1 MQALPA
7 GRREPVHLRPA
18 VVLRRLPLRADP
30 ALQLQPLQRRVERPE
45 LDVEPVAGA
54 VANRAGDRVPVQ
66 RAEQERSKDEE
77 VEHAVEGFHILRDSI
92 SSLSLYKEELQS
104 CRAGV
109 KLQLPVNNLAPGL
122 LVKPVAV
129 IVRHNSFGLQS
140 AA

>member
-7 GRREPVHLRPA
+7 GRREPVYLRPA

-54 VANRAGDRVPVQ
+54 VANRAGNRVAVQ

-77 VEHAVEGFHILRDSI
+77 IEHAVEGFHILRDSI
-92 SSLSLYKEELQS
+92 SSLSLYKERTATLQS
-104 CRAGV
+104 RRLICSFLFSTLRRACSS
-109 KLQLPVNNLAPGL
+109 NLSP
-122 LVKPVAV
+122 
-129 IVRHNSFGLQS
+129 S
-140 AA
+140 